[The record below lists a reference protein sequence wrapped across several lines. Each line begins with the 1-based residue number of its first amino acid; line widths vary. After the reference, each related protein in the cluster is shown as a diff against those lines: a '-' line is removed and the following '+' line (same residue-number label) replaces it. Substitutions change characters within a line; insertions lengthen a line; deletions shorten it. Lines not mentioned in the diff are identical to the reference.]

1 LPFEGVSGVSEI
13 VVETNLPDLR
23 LLKRGKVRDV
33 YEVDD
38 KLLIVATDR
47 ISAFDVIMADPIPDK
62 GRILT
67 QISAY
72 WFHAMEDIIPNHL
85 ISTRVQAYPPVC
97 RQYKDMLEGRSML
110 VERTEPLSVECVARG
125 YLAGSGWTEYQRSG
139 KVCGIKLPQG
149 LVESA
154 RLPQPIFTPAT
165 KEEVGS
171 HDINIT
177 FEEMKGRIGEGLAEG
192 LRKATLAIYDR
203 ACRIAEAKGIIIA
216 DTKLEFGMR
225 RGELILIDELL
236 TPDSSRFWP
245 ASDYKPGGP
254 QQSFDKQFLRDYLL
268 TLKWDKSPPPPPLPK
283 EIIEKTR
290 QRYEEA
296 LRRLVG

>member
-1 LPFEGVSGVSEI
+1 MSKI
-13 VVETNLPDLR
+13 VVETNFSDLR
-23 LLKRGKVRDV
+23 LFKRGKVRDV

-47 ISAFDVIMADPIPDK
+47 ISAFDVIMADPIPGK

-72 WFHAMEDIIPNHL
+72 WFHAMEDIVPHHL
-85 ISTRVQAYPPVC
+85 ISTRVEDYPPAC
-97 RQYKDMLEGRSML
+97 LTYKEMLEGRSML
-110 VERTEPLSVECVARG
+110 VERTEPLAVECVVRG
-125 YLAGSGWTEYQRSG
+125 YLAGSGWNEYQRSG
-139 KVCGIKLPQG
+139 EVCGIKLPEG

-177 FEEMKGRIGEGLAEG
+177 FEDMKGRVGKGLAQR
-192 LRKATLAIYDR
+192 LREATLAIYGR

-225 RGELILIDELL
+225 GGELILIDELL

-245 ASDYKPGGP
+245 ASSYCPGGP

-268 TLKWDKSPPPPPLPK
+268 TLTWDKNPPPPPLPK
-283 EIIEKTR
+283 EIVEKTR

-296 LRRLVG
+296 LRRLTG

>member
-1 LPFEGVSGVSEI
+1 VHEI
-13 VVETNLPDLR
+13 VVETNFPDLR
-23 LLKRGKVRDV
+23 LFRRGKVRDV

-47 ISAFDVIMADPIPDK
+47 VSAFDVIMADPIPGK

-72 WFHAMEDIIPNHL
+72 WFHAMEDVIPHHL
-85 ISTRVQAYPPVC
+85 ISTRVQDYPPAC
-97 RQYKDMLEGRSML
+97 RQYRDVLEGRSML
-110 VERTEPLSVECVARG
+110 VRRSEPLTVECVARG
-125 YLAGSGWTEYQRSG
+125 YLAGSGWNEYRESG
-139 KVCGIKLPQG
+139 KVCGIRLPEG

-154 RLPQPIFTPAT
+154 RVPDPIFTPAT
-165 KEEVGS
+165 KEELGS

-177 FEEMKGRIGEGLAEG
+177 FEEMVERVGQGLAER
-192 LRKATLAIYDR
+192 LRETTLTIYER

-225 RGELILIDELL
+225 AGELILIDELL

-245 ASDYKPGGP
+245 AEGYKPGGP

-268 TLKWDKSPPPPPLPK
+268 TLAWDKSPPPPQLPK
-283 EIIEKTR
+283 EIVAKTG

-296 LRRLVG
+296 LRRLIG

>member
-1 LPFEGVSGVSEI
+1 MKDRI
-13 VVETNLPDLR
+13 IYETHFPDLT

-33 YEVDD
+33 YQVAD

-47 ISAFDVIMADPIPDK
+47 VSAFDVIMADPIPGK

-67 QISAY
+67 EISTH
-72 WFHAMEDIIPNHL
+72 WFQEMEDVIPNHL
-85 ISTRVQAYPPVC
+85 IATSVEAYPPAC
-97 RQYKDMLEGRSML
+97 RTYAAELEGRSML
-110 VERTEPLSVECVARG
+110 VERSDPLPIECVARG
-125 YLAGSGWTEYQRSG
+125 YLAGSGWQEYQKKG
-139 KVCGIKLPQG
+139 EVCGIRLPKG

-154 RLPQPIFTPAT
+154 KLPHPIFTPAT

-177 FEEMKGRIGEGLAEG
+177 FEEMVKRIGKGLGER
-192 LRKATLAIYDR
+192 LREATLTIYER

-216 DTKLEFGMR
+216 DTKLEFGLR
-225 RGELILIDELL
+225 AGELILIDELL

-245 ASDYKPGGP
+245 AEEYQPGRP
-254 QQSFDKQFLRDYLL
+254 QHSFDKQFLRDYLL
-268 TLKWDKSPPPPPLPK
+268 TLAWDKSPPPPPLPK
-283 EIIEKTR
+283 EIVEKTR
-290 QRYEEA
+290 ERYEQA

>member
-1 LPFEGVSGVSEI
+1 VSKI
-13 VVETNLPDLR
+13 VVETNFSDLR
-23 LLKRGKVRDV
+23 LFKRGKVRDV

-47 ISAFDVIMADPIPDK
+47 ISAFDVIMADPIPGK

-72 WFHAMEDIIPNHL
+72 WFHAMEDIVPHHL
-85 ISTRVQAYPPVC
+85 ISTRVEDYPPAC
-97 RQYKDMLEGRSML
+97 LTYKEMLEGRSML
-110 VERTEPLSVECVARG
+110 VERTEPLAVECVVRG
-125 YLAGSGWTEYQRSG
+125 YLAGSGWNEYQRSG
-139 KVCGIKLPQG
+139 EVCGIKLPEG

-177 FEEMKGRIGEGLAEG
+177 FEDMKGRVGKGLAQR
-192 LRKATLAIYDR
+192 LREATLAIYGR

-225 RGELILIDELL
+225 GGELILIDELL

-245 ASDYKPGGP
+245 ASSYCPGGP

-268 TLKWDKSPPPPPLPK
+268 TLTWDKNPPPPPLPK
-283 EIIEKTR
+283 EIVEKTR

-296 LRRLVG
+296 LRRLTG

>member
-1 LPFEGVSGVSEI
+1 MSKI
-13 VVETNLPDLR
+13 VVETNFPDLQ
-23 LLKRGKVRDV
+23 LFKRGKVRDV
-33 YEVDD
+33 YEIAD

-47 ISAFDVIMADPIPDK
+47 ISAFDVIMADPIPGK

-72 WFHAMEDIIPNHL
+72 WFHAMEDIIPHHL
-85 ISTRVQAYPPVC
+85 ISTSVEAYPPAC
-97 RQYKDMLEGRSML
+97 RPYKKMLEGRSML
-110 VERTEPLSVECVARG
+110 VERTEPLAVECVVRG
-125 YLAGSGWTEYQRSG
+125 YLAGSGWNEYQASG
-139 KVCGIKLPQG
+139 EVCGIRLPKG

-177 FEEMKGRIGEGLAEG
+177 FEEMKARIGDKQAER
-192 LRKATLAIYDR
+192 LRKTTLAIYDR

-216 DTKLEFGMR
+216 DTKLEFGR
-225 RGELILIDELL
+225 RGGELILIDELL

-245 ASDYKPGGP
+245 ASSYCPGGP

-268 TLKWDKSPPPPPLPK
+268 TLAWDKSPPPPPLPK

-296 LRRLVG
+296 LNRLVG

>member
-1 LPFEGVSGVSEI
+1 VSK
-13 VVETNLPDLR
+13 VVVTTNFPDLT
-23 LLKRGKVRDV
+23 LFKQGKVRDV

-47 ISAFDVIMADPIPDK
+47 ISAFDVIMADPIPGK

-72 WFHAMEDIIPNHL
+72 WFHAMEDIIPHHL
-85 ISTRVQAYPPVC
+85 ISTRVEAYPPAC
-97 RQYKDMLEGRSML
+97 LPYKEMLEGRSML
-110 VERTEPLSVECVARG
+110 VERCEPLTVECVARG
-125 YLAGSGWTEYQRSG
+125 YLAGSGWNEYQASG
-139 KVCGIKLPQG
+139 KVCGIKLPKG

-154 RLPQPIFTPAT
+154 RLPEPIFTPAT

-177 FEEMKGRIGEGLAEG
+177 FEAMAERIGKGLAER
-192 LRKATLAIYDR
+192 LRETTLAIYDR

-225 RGELILIDELL
+225 KGELILIDELL

-245 ASDYKPGGP
+245 ASEYKPGGP

-268 TLKWDKSPPPPPLPK
+268 TLAWDKSPPPPPLP
-283 EIIEKTR
+283 EDIIAKTR

-296 LRRLVG
+296 LRRLTG

>member
-1 LPFEGVSGVSEI
+1 VSK
-13 VVETNLPDLR
+13 VVVMTNFPDLT
-23 LLKRGKVRDV
+23 LFKQGKVRDV
-33 YEVDD
+33 YEVAD

-47 ISAFDVIMADPIPDK
+47 ISAFDVIMADPIPGK

-85 ISTRVQAYPPVC
+85 ITTRVEAYPPAC
-97 RQYKDMLEGRSML
+97 RPYKEMLEGRSML
-110 VERTEPLSVECVARG
+110 VERTEPLAVECVARG
-125 YLAGSGWTEYQRSG
+125 YLAGSGWSEYQQSG
-139 KVCGIKLPQG
+139 EVCGIKLPKG

-154 RLPQPIFTPAT
+154 RLPQPVFTPAT

-177 FEEMKGRIGEGLAEG
+177 FEDMKGRIGDKLAER
-192 LRKATLAIYDR
+192 LRETTLAIYNR

-225 RGELILIDELL
+225 GGELILIDELL

-245 ASDYKPGGP
+245 ASEYKPGGP

-268 TLKWDKSPPPPPLPK
+268 TLAWDKNPPPPPLPK
-283 EIIEKTR
+283 EIVEKTR

-296 LRRLVG
+296 LRRLTG

>member
-1 LPFEGVSGVSEI
+1 MSKI
-13 VVETNLPDLR
+13 VVETDFPDLR
-23 LLKRGKVRDV
+23 LFKRGKVRDV

-47 ISAFDVIMADPIPDK
+47 VSAFDVIMADPIPGK

-72 WFHAMEDIIPNHL
+72 WFHAMEDVIPHHL
-85 ISTRVQAYPPVC
+85 ISTRVQDYPPAC
-97 RQYKDMLEGRSML
+97 RPYKDVLEGRSML
-110 VERTEPLSVECVARG
+110 VQRSEPLTVECVARG
-125 YLAGSGWTEYQRSG
+125 YLAGSGWNEYQASG
-139 KVCGIKLPQG
+139 KVCGIRLPEG
-149 LVESA
+149 LAESA

-165 KEEVGS
+165 KEDVGS

-177 FEEMKGRIGEGLAEG
+177 FEEMKGRIGQGLAER
-192 LRKATLAIYDR
+192 LREVTLTIYER

-225 RGELILIDELL
+225 GGELILIDELL

-245 ASDYKPGGP
+245 ADGYKPGGP

-268 TLKWDKSPPPPPLPK
+268 TLAWDKSPPPPQLPQEIVAKTK
-283 EIIEKTR
+283 E
-290 QRYEEA
+290 RYEEA
-296 LRRLVG
+296 LRRLTG

>member
-1 LPFEGVSGVSEI
+1 MNKI
-13 VVETNLPDLR
+13 VVETNFPDLR
-23 LLKRGKVRDV
+23 LFKQGKVRDV
-33 YEVDD
+33 YEVAD

-47 ISAFDVIMADPIPDK
+47 ISAFDVIMAAPIPGK

-72 WFHAMEDIIPNHL
+72 WFHAMEDIIPHHL
-85 ISTRVQAYPPVC
+85 ITTRVEDYPPAC
-97 RQYKDMLEGRSML
+97 LPYKEMLEGRSML
-110 VERTEPLSVECVARG
+110 VERTEPLAVECVVRG
-125 YLAGSGWTEYQRSG
+125 YLAGSGWSEYRQSG
-139 KVCGIKLPQG
+139 EVCGIKLPKG

-171 HDINIT
+171 HDINIA
-177 FEEMKGRIGEGLAEG
+177 FEAMAERIGKGLAER
-192 LRKATLAIYDR
+192 LRETTLAIYDR
-203 ACRIAEAKGIIIA
+203 ARRIAETKGIIIA

-225 RGELILIDELL
+225 GGKLILIDELL

-245 ASDYKPGGP
+245 ASEYKPGGP

-268 TLKWDKSPPPPPLPK
+268 TLAWDKSPPPPPLP
-283 EIIEKTR
+283 EDIIEKTR
-290 QRYEEA
+290 LRYEEA
-296 LRRLVG
+296 LRRLTG

>member
-1 LPFEGVSGVSEI
+1 VSKI
-13 VVETNLPDLR
+13 VVETNFSDLR
-23 LLKRGKVRDV
+23 LFKRGKVRDV
-33 YEVDD
+33 YEVDG

-47 ISAFDVIMADPIPDK
+47 ISAFDVIMADPIPGK

-72 WFHAMEDIIPNHL
+72 WFHAMEDVVPHHL
-85 ISTRVQAYPPVC
+85 ISTRVEDYPPAC
-97 RQYKDMLEGRSML
+97 LTYKEMLEGRSML
-110 VERTEPLSVECVARG
+110 VERTEPLAVECVVRG
-125 YLAGSGWTEYQRSG
+125 YLAGSGWQEYQRSG
-139 KVCGIKLPQG
+139 EVCGIKLPVG

-177 FEEMKGRIGEGLAEG
+177 FEDMKGRVGKGLAQR
-192 LRKATLAIYDR
+192 LREATLAIYDR

-225 RGELILIDELL
+225 AGELILIDELL

-245 ASDYKPGGP
+245 ASSYCPGGP

-268 TLKWDKSPPPPPLPK
+268 TLAWDKNPPPPPLPK
-283 EIIEKTR
+283 EIVEKTR

-296 LRRLVG
+296 LRRLTG

>member
-1 LPFEGVSGVSEI
+1 VSKI
-13 VVETNLPDLR
+13 VVETNFSDLR
-23 LLKRGKVRDV
+23 LFKRGKVRDV

-47 ISAFDVIMADPIPDK
+47 ISAFDVIMADPIPGK

-72 WFHAMEDIIPNHL
+72 WFHAMEDIVPHHL
-85 ISTRVQAYPPVC
+85 ISTRVEDYPPAC
-97 RQYKDMLEGRSML
+97 LTYKEMLEGRSML
-110 VERTEPLSVECVARG
+110 VERTEPLAVECVVRG
-125 YLAGSGWTEYQRSG
+125 YLAGSGWNEYQRSG
-139 KVCGIKLPQG
+139 EVCGIKLPEG

-177 FEEMKGRIGEGLAEG
+177 FEDMKGRVGQGLAQR
-192 LRKATLAIYDR
+192 LREATLAIYGR

-225 RGELILIDELL
+225 GGELILIDELL

-245 ASDYKPGGP
+245 ASSYCPGGP

-268 TLKWDKSPPPPPLPK
+268 TLTWDKNPPPPPLPK
-283 EIIEKTR
+283 EIVEKTR

-296 LRRLVG
+296 LRRLTG

>member
-1 LPFEGVSGVSEI
+1 VSKI
-13 VVETNLPDLR
+13 VVETEFPDLQ
-23 LLKRGKVRDV
+23 LFKRGKVRDV
-33 YEVDD
+33 YEITD

-47 ISAFDVIMADPIPDK
+47 ISAFDVIMADPIPGK

-85 ISTRVQAYPPVC
+85 ISTRVEDYPSVC
-97 RQYKDMLEGRSML
+97 RPYKDMLEGRSML
-110 VERTEPLSVECVARG
+110 VERSEPLPVECVARG
-125 YLAGSGWTEYQRSG
+125 YLAGSGWSEYQRSG
-139 KVCGIKLPQG
+139 EVCGIKLPTG

-154 RLPQPIFTPAT
+154 RLPEPIFTPAT

-171 HDINIT
+171 HDINIS
-177 FEEMKGRIGEGLAEG
+177 FEEMRKRIGDKVAEG
-192 LRKATLAIYDR
+192 LRKTTLAIYDR
-203 ACRIAEAKGIIIA
+203 ACKIAEAKGIIIA

-225 RGELILIDELL
+225 KGELILIDELL

-245 ASDYKPGGP
+245 ASSYGPGGP

-268 TLKWDKSPPPPPLPK
+268 TLDWDKSPPPPPLPK

-290 QRYEEA
+290 QRYKEA
-296 LRRLVG
+296 LRRLTE

>member
-1 LPFEGVSGVSEI
+1 MTEQVI
-13 VVETNLPDLR
+13 YETNFTDLT

-33 YEVDD
+33 YEVAD

-47 ISAFDVIMADPIPDK
+47 VSAFDVIMADPIPGK

-67 QISAY
+67 AISTY
-72 WFHAMEDIIPNHL
+72 WFHAMEQVIPNHL
-85 ISTRVQAYPPVC
+85 ISTRVQDYPVPC
-97 RQYKDMLEGRSML
+97 NKYAAALEGRSML
-110 VERTEPLSVECVARG
+110 VSKADAVPIECVARG
-125 YLAGSGWTEYQRSG
+125 YLAGSGWQEYQEKG
-139 KVCGIKLPQG
+139 EVCGIRLPDG

-177 FEEMKGRIGEGLAEG
+177 FAQMAERIGKKQAER
-192 LRKATLAIYDR
+192 LRDVTLAIYER
-203 ACRIAEAKGIIIA
+203 ARGIAEAKGIIIA
-216 DTKLEFGMR
+216 DTKLEFGLR
-225 RGELILIDELL
+225 AGELILIDELL

-245 ASDYKPGGP
+245 ASSYRPGGP

-268 TLKWDKSPPPPPLPK
+268 TLAWDKTPPPPPLPE
-283 EIIEKTR
+283 EIVTKTR

-296 LRRLVG
+296 LRRLTD

>member
-1 LPFEGVSGVSEI
+1 MSEI

-23 LLKRGKVRDV
+23 LFKRGKVRDV

-38 KLLIVATDR
+38 KLLIVASDR
-47 ISAFDVIMADPIPDK
+47 ISAFDVIMADPIPGK

-72 WFHAMEDIIPNHL
+72 WFHAMEDIIPHHL
-85 ISTRVQAYPPVC
+85 ITTRVEAYPPVC
-97 RQYKDMLEGRSML
+97 RPYKDLLEGRSML
-110 VERTEPLSVECVARG
+110 VERSEPLAVECVARG
-125 YLAGSGWTEYQRSG
+125 YLAGSGWSEYQRSG
-139 KVCGIKLPQG
+139 EVCGIKLPQG

-154 RLPQPIFTPAT
+154 RLPHPIFTPAT
-165 KEEVGS
+165 KEAAGN

-177 FEEMKGRIGEGLAEG
+177 FEEMKGRVGDKLAER
-192 LRKATLAIYDR
+192 LCKATLAIYDR

-225 RGELILIDELL
+225 AGELILIDELL

-245 ASDYKPGGP
+245 ASSYCPGGP

-268 TLKWDKSPPPPPLPK
+268 TLAWDKSPPPPRLPK
-283 EIIEKTR
+283 EIVEKTR

-296 LRRLVG
+296 LQRLTA

>member
-1 LPFEGVSGVSEI
+1 MHEI
-13 VVETNLPDLR
+13 VVETNFPDLR
-23 LLKRGKVRDV
+23 LFRRGKVRDV

-47 ISAFDVIMADPIPDK
+47 VSAFDVIMADPIPGK

-72 WFHAMEDIIPNHL
+72 WFHAMEDVIPHHL
-85 ISTRVQAYPPVC
+85 ISTRVQDYPPAC
-97 RQYKDMLEGRSML
+97 RQYRDVLEGRSML
-110 VERTEPLSVECVARG
+110 VRRSEPLTVECVARG
-125 YLAGSGWTEYQRSG
+125 YLAGSGWNEYRESG
-139 KVCGIKLPQG
+139 KVCGIRLPEG

-154 RLPQPIFTPAT
+154 RVPDPIFTPAT
-165 KEEVGS
+165 KEELGS

-177 FEEMKGRIGEGLAEG
+177 FEEMVERVGQGLAER
-192 LRKATLAIYDR
+192 LRETTLTIYER

-225 RGELILIDELL
+225 AGELILIDELL

-245 ASDYKPGGP
+245 AEGYKPGGP

-268 TLKWDKSPPPPPLPK
+268 TLAWDKSPPPPQLPK
-283 EIIEKTR
+283 EIVAKTG

-296 LRRLVG
+296 LRRLIG

>member
-1 LPFEGVSGVSEI
+1 MSKI
-13 VVETNLPDLR
+13 VIETTFPDLQ

-33 YEVDD
+33 YEIAD

-47 ISAFDVIMADPIPDK
+47 ISAFDVIMADPIPGK

-85 ISTRVQAYPPVC
+85 ISTRIEDYPPVC
-97 RQYKDMLEGRSML
+97 RPYKDMLEGRSML
-110 VERTEPLSVECVARG
+110 VERSEPLPIECVARG
-125 YLAGSGWTEYQRSG
+125 YLAGSGWSEYQRSG
-139 KVCGIKLPQG
+139 EVCGIKLPTG

-171 HDINIT
+171 HDINIS
-177 FEEMKGRIGEGLAEG
+177 FEEMRKRIGDKAAEG
-192 LRKATLAIYDR
+192 LRETTLAIYDR

-225 RGELILIDELL
+225 GGELILIDELL

-245 ASDYKPGGP
+245 AGEYKPGGP

-268 TLKWDKSPPPPPLPK
+268 TLDWGKSPPPPPLPK

-296 LRRLVG
+296 LRRLTG

>member
-1 LPFEGVSGVSEI
+1 MSEI
-13 VVETNLPDLR
+13 VVKTNFPDLT
-23 LLKRGKVRDV
+23 LFKQGKVRDV

-47 ISAFDVIMADPIPDK
+47 ISAFDVIMADPIPGK

-85 ISTRVQAYPPVC
+85 ITTRVEAYPPAC
-97 RQYKDMLEGRSML
+97 RPYKEMLEGRSML
-110 VERTEPLSVECVARG
+110 VERSEPLPVECVVRG
-125 YLAGSGWTEYQRSG
+125 YLAGSGWSEYQQSG
-139 KVCGIKLPQG
+139 EVCGIKLPAG

-154 RLPQPIFTPAT
+154 RLPQPVFTPAT

-177 FEEMKGRIGEGLAEG
+177 FEDMKGRIGDKLAER
-192 LRKATLAIYDR
+192 LRETTLAIYNR

-225 RGELILIDELL
+225 GGELILIDELL

-245 ASDYKPGGP
+245 ASEYKPGGP

-268 TLKWDKSPPPPPLPK
+268 TLAWDKNPPPPPLPK
-283 EIIEKTR
+283 EIVEKTR

-296 LRRLVG
+296 LRRLTG

>member
-1 LPFEGVSGVSEI
+1 VNKI
-13 VVETNLPDLR
+13 VIKTNFPDLQ
-23 LLKRGKVRDV
+23 LFKRGKVRDV

-47 ISAFDVIMADPIPDK
+47 ISAFDVIMADPIPGK

-72 WFHAMEDIIPNHL
+72 WFHAMADIIPHHL
-85 ISTRVQAYPPVC
+85 ISTRVEAYPPAC
-97 RQYKDMLEGRSML
+97 LPHKEMLEGRSML
-110 VERTEPLSVECVARG
+110 VERSEPLAVECVARG
-125 YLAGSGWTEYQRSG
+125 YLAGSGWNEYQQSG
-139 KVCGIKLPQG
+139 EVCGIKLPKG

-154 RLPQPIFTPAT
+154 RLPEPIFTPAT

-171 HDINIT
+171 HDINII
-177 FEEMKGRIGEGLAEG
+177 FEEMKGRIGQGLAER
-192 LRKATLAIYDR
+192 LRETTLAIYNR
-203 ACRIAEAKGIIIA
+203 ACQLAEAKGIIIA

-225 RGELILIDELL
+225 GGDLILIDELL

-245 ASDYKPGGP
+245 ASSYCPGGP

-268 TLKWDKSPPPPPLPK
+268 TLAWDKSPPPPPLPK

-296 LRRLVG
+296 LQQLIG